1 MWRRV
6 LKEAE
11 RNGEMFLVKNGP
23 TLGIG
28 RGITGSLSCIGCSVV
43 GMKKRARV
51 LGKKREKILP

>member
-11 RNGEMFLVKNGP
+11 RNGEMFLVKDRP

-28 RGITGSLSCIGCSVV
+28 RGITGSLSCIGCGSEW
-43 GMKKRARV
+43 GG
-51 LGKKREKILP
+51 L